1 MLFRSII
8 FLERELSKL
17 PKKGRPLSLRGNL
30 QDMYTMRLPKYRR
43 FADLIVPNDADPVQV
58 AKNVEAAYEDFRP

>member
-1 MLFRSII
+1 
-8 FLERELSKL
+8 
-17 PKKGRPLSLRGNL
+17 
-30 QDMYTMRLPKYRR
+30 MRLPKYRR